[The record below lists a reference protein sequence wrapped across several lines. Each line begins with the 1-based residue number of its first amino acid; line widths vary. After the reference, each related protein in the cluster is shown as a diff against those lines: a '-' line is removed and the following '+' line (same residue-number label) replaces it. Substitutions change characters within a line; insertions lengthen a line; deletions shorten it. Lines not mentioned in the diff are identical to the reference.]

1 MCNCQSTALE
11 LLNTNKNCGCTTG
24 CSDVICHSTNKFSIT
39 IYKPNTF
46 ALGTPVEYNSTTK
59 VWSAATPGTCDFVV
73 VDTDLNGEWFDVA
86 NTGVF
91 DVAHLDLDG
100 KVYVSSTGTLTNTVT
115 AQKVGFISAGM
126 LAINIA

>member
-1 MCNCQSTALE
+1 MCGCNSFSSE
-11 LLNTNKNCGCTTG
+11 LLSANKNCGCSSG
-24 CSDVICHSTNKFSIT
+24 CSDAICHATNKFSIT

-46 ALGTPVEYNSTTK
+46 TLGSPVSYNSSTKTWSLATT
-59 VWSAATPGTCDFVV
+59 GNCDFIV
-73 VDTDLNGEWFDVA
+73 VDTDVNGEWFDVA
-86 NTGVF
+86 NSGVF

-100 KVYVSSTGTLTNTVT
+100 KVYVSATSTLTNTVT